1 MRRVF
6 VLGLLTLALPM
17 AVFANTTNP
26 WTDFQSYT
34 QGSLVT
40 GGSTISLNVGVT
52 GMNGFNGG
60 GLFGGSFGTMSFTTG
75 ALISSV
81 NGVET
86 FGSGGSFEIIV
97 NPPPDL
103 PVVTTPLYIGN
114 GTGGLPNGVI
124 FKGTFRGPVEETTLG
139 LGTDLPNQ
147 FTRLECITKN
157 GCSLVGTWYNGQHAS
172 GVLIVDSGGGTIT
185 ASASFQPSAVP
196 EPGTLSM
203 LGTGLLGL
211 GALVRRKL
219 KA

>member
-1 MRRVF
+1 MRRVL

-17 AVFANTTNP
+17 AAFANSSNT

-34 QGSLVT
+34 QGSLIT

-86 FGSGGSFEIIV
+86 FGSGGTFEI
-97 NPPPDL
+97 
-103 PVVTTPLYIGN
+103 IGN
-114 GTGGLPNGVI
+114 GTGGLPDGVI
-124 FKGTFRGPVEETTLG
+124 FKGTFSGPVEETTLG
-139 LGTDLPNQ
+139 LGTDLTNQ
-147 FTRLECITKN
+147 FTQLTCVTKN
-157 GCSLVGTWYNGQHAS
+157 GCSLSGTWFNGQHAT
-172 GVLIVDSGGGTIT
+172 GILIVDSGGGTIT